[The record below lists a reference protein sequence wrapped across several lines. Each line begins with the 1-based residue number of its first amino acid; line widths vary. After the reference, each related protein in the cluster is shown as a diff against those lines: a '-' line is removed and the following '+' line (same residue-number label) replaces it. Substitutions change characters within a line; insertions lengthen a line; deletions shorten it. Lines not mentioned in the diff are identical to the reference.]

1 MNIIFIPVLWV
12 CLNANCEFMQKDWY
26 FLSEVECQQVV
37 IEQRKQII
45 EIAKKNRI
53 KIGTIEGTCVQAK
66 INVGRPEQ
74 IVNGQIS

>member
-1 MNIIFIPVLWV
+1 MIFIPVLWV

-37 IEQRKQII
+37 IEQREQII
-45 EIAKKNRI
+45 KIAKKSRA

-66 INVGRPEQ
+66 VNVNRPEQ
-74 IVNGQIS
+74 SVNGQIY